1 MSATEGNIDALLEGR
16 WIDPDSGRAAPAMP
30 VRSIVIEPSL
40 EGREADLVAGVG
52 LAGRLAVVSDENT
65 YEAMGRRIE
74 RALADVDGVV
84 LERPHA
90 DMATVK
96 ALCERLG
103 FADAV
108 VAVGSGTVNDLC
120 KYAAFL
126 GGKSYAVFATAP
138 SMNGYT
144 TTTASITQ
152 AGVKM
157 SLSAQAPLG
166 AFFDLQ
172 VNAAAPIELIRSGFG
187 DCLCRSTAQVDWLLS
202 RILLGTPYSES
213 PFTLQEEDEA
223 PLLDGAGALAKGDIE
238 VVTRLIRVLV
248 LCGLG
253 VCITGST
260 HHGSMS
266 EHMISHYIDM
276 FAGRDHPGSLH
287 GQQVGVAALSM
298 NRLQNEILGA
308 EAPPEIGPTEIDER
322 SMIARFGEV
331 SGSACIREFRRK
343 AIDRKQAEAI
353 NERLAAEWPE
363 VARRLRAVMLAPAR
377 LQEAMAAIGAHMTGE
392 SLGLAPGF
400 YNEAVLRAREIR
412 DRFSILDV
420 AGDAGLL
427 EAFAA
432 GER

>member
-1 MSATEGNIDALLEGR
+1 MSATEGAIDALLEGR
-16 WIDPDSGRAAPAMP
+16 WREPGNGRLAPAVP
-30 VRSIVIEPSL
+30 IRSIVIEPSL

-52 LAGRLAVVSDENT
+52 LTGRLAVVSDENT
-65 YEAMGRRIE
+65 YEAMGRRVE
-74 RALADVDGVV
+74 RALADVDGIV
-84 LERPHA
+84 LDRPHA
-90 DMATVK
+90 DMETVK
-96 ALCERLG
+96 VLCERLA

-126 GGKSYAVFATAP
+126 GGKDYAVFATAP

-152 AGVKM
+152 SGVKM

-172 VNAAAPIELIRSGFG
+172 VNAAAPVKLIRSGFG

-202 RILLGTPYSES
+202 HILLGTPYSES
-213 PFTLQEEDEA
+213 PFTLQEDDEA
-223 PLLDGAGALAKGDIE
+223 PLLDGAGALAECDLE

-276 FAGRDHPGSLH
+276 FAGDGHPGTLH
-287 GQQVGVAALSM
+287 GEQVGVAALSM
-298 NRLQNEILGA
+298 NRLQNEIIGA
-308 EAPPEIGPTEIDER
+308 DAPPEIGPTEIDER
-322 SMIARFGEV
+322 RMIARFGKI
-331 SGSACIREFRRK
+331 SGPACIREFRRK
-343 AIDRKQAEAI
+343 AIDRQQAKVL
-353 NERLAAEWPE
+353 NERLAADWPD
-363 VARRLRAVMLAPAR
+363 VARRLRKVMLAPAR
-377 LQEAMAAIGAHMTGE
+377 LQAAMSALGAPTTGE
-392 SLGLAPGF
+392 ALGLAPGF

-412 DRFSILDV
+412 DRFSILDI